1 MTLPLPLAFLPL
13 LFFIPLLFFLL
24 PSFSS
29 PLGLTPLGF
38 SEQKTSLYGNFLL
51 RKPEEGEGDIKAWAW
66 T

>member
-38 SEQKTSLYGNFLL
+38 LSKKGRYTAIFCSENQKKG
-51 RKPEEGEGDIKAWAW
+51 RGI
-66 T
+66 